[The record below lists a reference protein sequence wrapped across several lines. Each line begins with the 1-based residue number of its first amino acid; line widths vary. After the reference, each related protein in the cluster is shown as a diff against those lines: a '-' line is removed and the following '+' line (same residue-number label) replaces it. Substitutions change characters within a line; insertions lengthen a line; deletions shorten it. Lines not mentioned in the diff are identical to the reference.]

1 MMYGCL
7 GILRIKENARE
18 FRSQLR
24 QGATDS
30 QPLLSEIESRELLLL
45 VKLRRRDG
53 GKRGPSSGILQEE
66 EGCGGDSMSVRM
78 GELR

>member
-1 MMYGCL
+1 MMCGCL
-7 GILRIKENARE
+7 GILRIKENARD

-24 QGATDS
+24 QEATDS

-53 GKRGPSSGILQEE
+53 GK
-66 EGCGGDSMSVRM
+66 
-78 GELR
+78 